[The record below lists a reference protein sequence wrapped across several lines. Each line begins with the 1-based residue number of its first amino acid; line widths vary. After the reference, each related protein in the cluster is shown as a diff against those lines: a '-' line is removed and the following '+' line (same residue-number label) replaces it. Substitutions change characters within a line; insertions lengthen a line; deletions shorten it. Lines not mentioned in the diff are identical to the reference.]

1 MKKTLKTLVIMILLI
16 LISCGKDSDS
26 AKSNNQEKTIEKN
39 VVKQEKNPSK
49 EVTYDITTKKEDIG
63 KTVTVEKGE
72 TYYVLEKENISIPY
86 DFEIGKYE
94 VTNKEFVT
102 FLNEY
107 KVLEDGTFNGK
118 PIFDITSKHCQI
130 GYNGKEFFIKPWKDN
145 KGRDIDLSDYPV
157 MLVHW
162 YGAITYCNWLSEKN
176 GLDKVYDETNWTD
189 IKDDEI
195 IKKNGYRLPTRN
207 EWIYAMQ
214 GGIKS
219 NGTKFAGS
227 NKLNEVAW
235 YEETSMVDGNS
246 NLSTRKKDGITRGTM
261 PVGLL
266 KPNQL
271 GIYDMIGNV
280 WEWVNT
286 DSYDGKMTLGICWSN
301 SEIAGIWGYIFL
313 DDTRFNHGF
322 RIIKTK

>member
-1 MKKTLKTLVIMILLI
+1 MKKIFRTLVIMILLI
-16 LISCGKDSDS
+16 LISCGKDSHS
-26 AKSNNQEKTIEKN
+26 TKSSSQEKTIEKN
-39 VVKQEKNPSK
+39 VVKQEKTPSK

-63 KTVTVEKGE
+63 TTVTVEKGE
-72 TYYVLEKENISIPY
+72 TYYILEKENISIPY

-176 GLDKVYDETNWTD
+176 GLDKVYDEINWAD

-195 IKKNGYRLPTRN
+195 IKKNGYRLPTKN
-207 EWIYAMQ
+207 EWVYAMQ

-219 NGTKFAGS
+219 NGTKYAGS
-227 NKLNEVAW
+227 NNLNEVAW
-235 YEETSMVDGNS
+235 YRDNSKADGNS
-246 NLSTRKKDGITRGTM
+246 NIIKRKKDGIISGTM
-261 PVGLL
+261 PVGVL

-271 GIYDMIGNV
+271 GIHDMIGNV
-280 WEWVNT
+280 WEWTNT
-286 DSYDGKMTLGICWSN
+286 DSYGGKMTLGICWSN

-322 RIIKTK
+322 RITKTK